1 MRKMDTIQIQTEP
14 DIISARMRVRELAR
28 SAGFRTT
35 DQARISLATSSLAHA
50 VGLGGKYEGK
60 ISIGHPNGDHDQ
72 GIAVVCFVRCGG
84 KGDGFKNIANHA
96 FRDVQWM
103 VDELN
108 VEMMPTNDVQ
118 ITLVKRRA

>member
-1 MRKMDTIQIQTEP
+1 VRKVDTIQIQTEP

-50 VGLGGKYEGK
+50 VGLGGKYEGE
-60 ISIGHPNGDHDQ
+60 ISIGHPNGDHNK
-72 GIAVVCFVRCGG
+72 GITVVCFVCCGG
-84 KGDGFKNIANHA
+84 KGDGFKSVANHA

-108 VEMMPTNDVQ
+108 VETTSANDVQ
-118 ITLVKRRA
+118 ITLIKWKA